1 MSLLSRMLLR
11 EMALPFLFSFC
22 ALSVFLLLGS
32 LLSLL
37 EPLLRTGIG
46 FVELGKIAILL
57 LPTFWAF
64 VLPMATMLG
73 VLIGFLRLSRDSEM
87 LALFACGTGLKKLM
101 IPVIM
106 VSITAC
112 LVSFFISSSV
122 IPGAKSASKNFI
134 RKLTEHSLARGIPE
148 KVFFTPISGL
158 TLYVDKSLD
167 QGHCFKGVYIQDARK
182 KQVIYQILARDG
194 VLFAQPG
201 GLEVVLRL
209 KNGILNRIS
218 DDYGKTDTI
227 EFNSY
232 VLHLSL
238 PGKDSKP
245 GRGELGLRDLLKNA
259 SDPDKSAR
267 HRILYLTEF
276 HQRLALPA
284 GVLILGIMAAPL
296 GILFGRTGLSE
307 GVALGLA
314 AFLAYYL
321 SMAFAGNL
329 ADTGNISPVIVLWIP
344 NLIFAGITAG
354 LMILLYKQ
362 GPLRG

>member
-22 ALSVFLLLGS
+22 ALSVLLLLGS

-46 FVELGKIAILL
+46 YVELGKIAILL

-73 VLIGFLRLSRDSEM
+73 VLMGFLRLSRDSEM

-112 LVSFFISSSV
+112 LVSFFMSSSL
-122 IPGAKSASKNFI
+122 IPRAKSASKNFI
-134 RKLTEHSLARGIPE
+134 RELTEHSLARGIPE

-194 VLFAQPG
+194 ELFARPG

-209 KNGILNRIS
+209 KNGILNHIS
-218 DDYGKTDTI
+218 NDYEKTDTI

-238 PGKDSKP
+238 SGKDSKP

-259 SDPDKSAR
+259 SDPDKSDR
-267 HRILYLTEF
+267 HRIHYLTEF

-329 ADTGNISPVIVLWIP
+329 ADTGSISPVIALWVP

-354 LMILLYKQ
+354 LIILLYKR